1 MASVSLHARKR
12 RKWCTVLTTV
22 RLVTRHRK
30 PYLGWAGR
38 FPQEAFLSNPSSS
51 RVSEILRGFD
61 ISDPSQA
68 NELLTLVYGELRSL
82 AARQLRG
89 EGDAHTFQPTALV
102 HEAWLKLA
110 QGRSIAWQGRAH
122 FYGVAARAM
131 RQVLVDAARKR
142 DAGRRG
148 GDLQRVTLDPD
159 VMIDGRGEHGVMDLH
174 EALERLGRMDESLE
188 RLIELRFFAGLTLD
202 EAADAL
208 GVSRRKA
215 AKDWAA
221 ARLWLRRELAER

>member
-1 MASVSLHARKR
+1 M
-12 RKWCTVLTTV
+12 
-22 RLVTRHRK
+22 
-30 PYLGWAGR
+30 
-38 FPQEAFLSNPSSS
+38 
-51 RVSEILRGFD
+51 LRGFD

-82 AARQLRG
+82 AARQLRH

-102 HEAWLKLA
+102 HEAYLKLA
-110 QGRSIAWQGRAH
+110 QGPSIAWQGRAH
-122 FYGVAARAM
+122 FYGIAARAM

-148 GDLQRVTLDPD
+148 GDLQRVTLNSD
-159 VMIDGRGEHGVMDLH
+159 VMIDDRGEHGIMDLH

-188 RLIELRFFAGLTLD
+188 RLIELRFFTGLTLD

>member
-1 MASVSLHARKR
+1 MAGQAIP
-12 RKWCTVLTTV
+12 T
-22 RLVTRHRK
+22 
-30 PYLGWAGR
+30 
-38 FPQEAFLSNPSSS
+38 EASTSNPPSA

-82 AARQLRG
+82 AARQLRR

-102 HEAWLKLA
+102 HEAYLKLA
-110 QGRSIAWQGRAH
+110 QGPSIAWQGRAH

-142 DAGRRG
+142 DADRRG
-148 GDLQRVTLDPD
+148 GDLQRVTLNSD
-159 VMIDGRGEHGVMDLH
+159 VMIDDRGEHGVMDLH

-221 ARLWLRRELAER
+221 ARLWLRRELAEP

>member
-1 MASVSLHARKR
+1 MVHGPGDF
-12 RKWCTVLTTV
+12 
-22 RLVTRHRK
+22 RLVTRPLK
-30 PYLGWAGR
+30 PYLGWAGP
-38 FPQEAFLSNPSSS
+38 FPPEAPSSNPSSS

-82 AARQLRG
+82 AARQLRR

-102 HEAWLKLA
+102 HEAYLKLA
-110 QGRSIAWQGRAH
+110 QGPSIPWEGRAH

-148 GDLQRVTLDPD
+148 GDLQRVTLNSD
-159 VMIDGRGEHGVMDLH
+159 VMIDDRGEHGVMDLH